1 MNRVVA
7 ELTLRSLL
15 GRRRALL
22 LALLPA
28 LLLAMAVSLRLLTGT
43 DDRLAVHLLG
53 PLAVGTLI
61 PLMSLITGTGA
72 IGPEIDDGSVVYLLA
87 KPVNRYVVVVTKYV
101 SAIGV
106 VAVLGAAP
114 ILLAGLLLTGRIDSM
129 AVGYSAGAL
138 LAGAAYCALFL
149 LLAVVTR
156 HAVLIGLIYAL
167 VWETLVA
174 RFVPGAQTLS
184 VLQWST
190 AFTERVLGERA
201 AELGVEAAVGPTT
214 GLVFLLVTTAAAVG
228 LAGWRLRSLRLAGD
242 E

>member
-15 GRRRALL
+15 GRRRAVL
-22 LALLPA
+22 LALLPG
-28 LLLAMAVSLRLLTGT
+28 LLLAMAVSVRLLAGS

-53 PLAVGTLI
+53 PLAAGTLI
-61 PLMSLITGTGA
+61 PLLALITGTGA

-87 KPVNRYVVVVTKYV
+87 KPVNRYVVVVTKF
-101 SAIGV
+101 AAATGV

-114 ILLAGLLLTGRIDSM
+114 ILLVGLLLTGRIGDL
-129 AVGYSAGAL
+129 AVGFAAGAL
-138 LAGAAYCALFL
+138 LAGTTYCALFL

-156 HAVLIGLIYAL
+156 HAVLIGLLYAL
-167 VWETLVA
+167 VWETVVA

-184 VLQWST
+184 VQQWST
-190 AFTERVLGERA
+190 AFTERVLGTRA
-201 AELGVEAAVGPTT
+201 ADLGVEAAVGPTT
-214 GLVFLLVTTAAAVG
+214 GVVFLVVTTVAAVG